1 MTHWAGLQERGIV
14 WGMRFLFGMYRL
26 LGRTGLQVFLY
37 PVVSYYWLTNRTA
50 RLASQGYLK
59 KLSAFGLAHSYH
71 SYQHFIHFA
80 NSLIDKLAA
89 WSGAL
94 SLSDVCYVGRDD
106 LLNELSKGQG
116 ALLLASHLG
125 NTEVCRVLANSDKA
139 LRINVLVHTKHA
151 EKFNQLLAQYNTDS
165 RLNLI
170 QVTEITAATAI
181 LLSDKIAD
189 GELVIIAA
197 DRTPVNNTERVCYVN
212 FLGAKAPFP
221 QGAFILASLLN
232 CPVYTLFCLQ
242 EQHQYVLYFEHFSD
256 GLKFPRANR
265 VQALQQTIQDYAGC
279 LERYCLKQPL
289 QWFNFFDFWHISIHT
304 QPHPLSDIHQR
315 IEVDE

>member
-1 MTHWAGLQERGIV
+1 MTHWASLQERGIV
-14 WGMRFLFGMYRL
+14 WGMRFLFGMYRW

-50 RLASQGYLK
+50 RLASQTYLQ
-59 KLSAFGLAHSYH
+59 KLSAFGVVHSYH
-71 SYQHFIHFA
+71 SYQHFISFA
-80 NSLIDKLAA
+80 NALIDKLAA

-94 SLSDVCYVGRDD
+94 SLSAVRYVGRNE
-106 LLNELSKGQG
+106 LLNELDKGQG
-116 ALLLASHLG
+116 AVLLASHLG
-125 NTEVCRVLANSDKA
+125 NTEVCRVIAHSDKA
-139 LRINVLVHTKHA
+139 VRINVLVHTKHA

-197 DRTPVNNTERVCYVN
+197 DRTPVSNTERVCYVN

-242 EQHQYVLYFEHFSD
+242 EQNQYVVYFEHFSD

-265 VQALQQTIQDYAGC
+265 SLALQQTVQDYATR
-279 LERYCLKQPL
+279 LEHYCVKQPL
-289 QWFNFFDFWHISIHT
+289 QWFNFFDFWH
-304 QPHPLSDIHQR
+304 
-315 IEVDE
+315 E